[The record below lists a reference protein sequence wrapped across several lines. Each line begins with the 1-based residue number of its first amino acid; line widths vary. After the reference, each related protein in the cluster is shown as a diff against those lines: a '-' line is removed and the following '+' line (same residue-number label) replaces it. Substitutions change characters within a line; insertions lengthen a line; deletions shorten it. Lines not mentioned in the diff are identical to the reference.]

1 MPCTNV
7 LYINTLGGWFD
18 WFVPLLAYKLLSCF
32 SPLPCSL
39 LRPNR
44 NAPLSNLC
52 QRISHTVGCIPAN
65 KPLIASCFLRT
76 LTVFYSPAWNTQ
88 SSKFWQQISLP
99 VLVGA
104 GRLLIVRS
112 MNNITGPTDA
122 RTGSGYK
129 LNCTRRGLV
138 GGARD
143 FASVL

>member
-7 LYINTLGGWFD
+7 LYVNTLGGWFD
-18 WFVPLLAYKLLSCF
+18 WFVPLQVYKLLSCF

-39 LRPNR
+39 LWPNR
-44 NAPLSNLC
+44 NAPLSNLW

-65 KPLIASCFLRT
+65 KPSITLCFLRT
-76 LTVFYSPAWNTQ
+76 LTVFYSPAWNAQ
-88 SSKFWQQISLP
+88 SSKFWQQIS
-99 VLVGA
+99 LVGA

-112 MNNITGPTDA
+112 MNNITGPTNT
-122 RTGSGYK
+122 RTEPGYK

-138 GGARD
+138 GGAWD